1 MACPDCKNEKN
12 EVEVSAQTA
21 RVVADMN
28 RGRDRRFTML
38 FVGWIVSVIAILVMA
53 ACMIWAVNNA
63 QNVANQAVLNA
74 LNTVAEMEVTQ
85 ETTTTQTVEGDSAT
99 INNVDGEQ
107 YNDNATNQ
115 TTANQNESEG
125 E

>member
-1 MACPDCKNEKN
+1 MACADCKNEKN

-53 ACMIWAVNNA
+53 ACMVWTVNNA
-63 QNVANQAVLNA
+63 QKIANEAMLNA
-74 LNTVAEMEVTQ
+74 LNTVAEIGVTQ
-85 ETTTTQTVEGDSAT
+85 ETTTVTQDTGEG
-99 INNVDGEQ
+99 NVNAVYQSGE
-107 YNDNATNQ
+107 NATYQEAENK
-115 TTANQNESEG
+115 
-125 E
+125 